1 MNPLALPKRYYE
13 TERKPVH
20 LVGYTLSLGMMAIG
34 LVETLHG
41 LSYTL
46 RGEKGNLRLGIIT
59 LIAGGVA
66 ANEYLKEA
74 GVDY

>member
-34 LVETLHG
+34 LVETLI
-41 LSYTL
+41 L